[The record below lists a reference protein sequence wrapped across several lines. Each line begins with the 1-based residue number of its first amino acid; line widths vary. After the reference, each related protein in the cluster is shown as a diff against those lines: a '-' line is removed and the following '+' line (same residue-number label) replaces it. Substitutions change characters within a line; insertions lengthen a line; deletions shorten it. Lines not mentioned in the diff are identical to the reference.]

1 MACYL
6 PPSSTCARNRGKLTA
21 DYADGRRSEN
31 CTRIRYS
38 ATTRANTG
46 EKQETCTTEGTRYGG
61 QAEGTQRT
69 RPNYHNVEQKWAFI
83 LSSSC
88 HLESTGLRYRR
99 MGERREDGSSLRLWL
114 GPG

>member
-1 MACYL
+1 MACCL
-6 PPSSTCARNRGKLTA
+6 APSSTVRETTESSPLITRMDADQKTAR
-21 DYADGRRSEN
+21 E
-31 CTRIRYS
+31 S
-38 ATTRANTG
+38 ATVLQPAPILAKN
-46 EKQETCTTEGTRYGG
+46 KKPVTTEGTRHGG
-61 QAEGTQRT
+61 QAEGTQRI